1 MPDSNSQSWHSS
13 KFYRNHPDKRPAAQ
27 ISRATEPAKEPD
39 KGIAIHIWFLRTIAV
54 ATIIGGIA
62 IMTTLFFW
70 PGVAMV
76 WFGIGALI
84 REVCVDPVLIARP
97 WRVQV
102 LLIGLCMFLFDWFTI
117 VVVSPPDQL
126 RVSSYAMQTSYAAGT
141 TIAGIAWNEHLTDFR
156 FITFNASHLYFHDV
170 DLWIYPGEW
179 SMNAAILDGPKTCE
193 LGVNEAA
200 ETLKAGR
207 LEQSGQD
214 RVTVTPSGKGADI
227 HDDFGTQYNLIA
239 AKGYRL
245 TCPSMPPESTVKII
259 FALASF
265 DEKVIS
271 STPMKP
277 MTYTGQV
284 LPGGNLSN
292 HFKPRPIPKFAFV
305 EKNYVRNYKPIL
317 VKETMPVALGD

>member
-1 MPDSNSQSWHSS
+1 VEVYVADKGTPSWHSS
-13 KFYRNHPDKRPAAQ
+13 KFYGNHPDKRPAAQ
-27 ISRATEPAKEPD
+27 TSRTTEPAKEPD
-39 KGIAIHIWFLRTIAV
+39 KGVAIHIWFLRTIGV
-54 ATIIGGIA
+54 ATIIGGIT

-84 REVCVDPVLIARP
+84 WEVCVDPILIARP

-102 LLIGLCMFLFDWFTI
+102 LLIGVCLFL
-117 VVVSPPDQL
+117 L
-126 RVSSYAMQTSYAAGT
+126 AGT
-141 TIAGIAWNEHLTDFR
+141 AIDGITWNEHLTDFR
-156 FITFNASHLYFHDV
+156 FVAFNASHLYFHDV

-179 SMNAAILDGPKTCE
+179 SMNAAIVDGPKTCE

-200 ETLKAGR
+200 ETFKAGR

-214 RVTVTPSGKGADI
+214 KVTVTPTGKGMDI

-245 TCPSMPPESTVKII
+245 TCPSMPPESSVKIV

-271 STPMKP
+271 SAPMKP

-305 EKNYVRNYKPIL
+305 EKNYVRNYKPFL
-317 VKETMPVALGD
+317 VKETMPVASGD